1 MDRLPAKAALRAM
14 LRARR
19 RDLARRLPH
28 AAEDAAAHL
37 PVDRLPAFAA
47 FAGYHPT
54 GSELDPGPLVRRLAE
69 TGAVL
74 ALPTALDREQPLVF
88 RLWDPAD
95 VLAPDAFGVPC
106 PPTAAPVL
114 KPDLVIAPVLGFDRQ
129 GRRLGQGGGTYDR
142 TLANL
147 RAMGG
152 VFVLGLAY
160 CGQEVDE
167 IPSEPHDQ
175 RLDAVLT
182 EAGYRQFGG

>member
-1 MDRLPAKAALRAM
+1 MNLPDAKAALRAT

-19 RDLARRLPH
+19 RKLARQLLD
-28 AAEDAAAHL
+28 AAAAAAAHL
-37 PVDRLPAFAA
+37 PIDRLPAFAV
-47 FAGYHPT
+47 FAGYHAL
-54 GSELDPGPLVRRLAE
+54 GAELDPSPLIRRLAE
-69 TGAVL
+69 TGAML
-74 ALPTALDREQPLVF
+74 ALPTALDRDSPLVF

-95 VLAPDAFGVPC
+95 MLAPDAFGVPC
-106 PPTAAPVL
+106 PPSSAPVL

-129 GRRLGQGGGTYDR
+129 GRRMGQGGGTYDR

-147 RAMGG
+147 RAQGG

-182 EAGYRQFGG
+182 EAGYTEFGG